1 MKSYSLDEAENLLI
15 GQKGSKEREEYE
27 SELKLELIGD
37 MIRTVRKER
46 KLTQEQLAEILG
58 VKKHQISGLESCTG
72 SETFESGM
80 LIFKDLQSEFD
91 LNFNYLEEE

>member
-37 MIRTVRKER
+37 MIRTVRK
-46 KLTQEQLAEILG
+46 
-58 VKKHQISGLESCTG
+58 
-72 SETFESGM
+72 
-80 LIFKDLQSEFD
+80 
-91 LNFNYLEEE
+91 